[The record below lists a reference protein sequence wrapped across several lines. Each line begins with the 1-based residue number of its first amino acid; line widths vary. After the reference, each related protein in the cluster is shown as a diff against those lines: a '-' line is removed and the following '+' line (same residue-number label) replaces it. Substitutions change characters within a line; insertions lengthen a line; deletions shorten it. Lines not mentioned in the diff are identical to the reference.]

1 MRSFVQPLVLR
12 GLGNDKE
19 RSSRLHL
26 GWTSAASRPYLG
38 YTSTVSRLSLEV
50 PASAHEA
57 AAYASLASDAS
68 LLHAVLPVC
77 GGWED
82 EVWARLKP
90 SVGKH
95 IAEQQRRL
103 SEI

>member
-1 MRSFVQPLVLR
+1 M
-12 GLGNDKE
+12 
-19 RSSRLHL
+19 
-26 GWTSAASRPYLG
+26 
-38 YTSTVSRLSLEV
+38 

-103 SEI
+103 SEMSPRCRRDLAEI